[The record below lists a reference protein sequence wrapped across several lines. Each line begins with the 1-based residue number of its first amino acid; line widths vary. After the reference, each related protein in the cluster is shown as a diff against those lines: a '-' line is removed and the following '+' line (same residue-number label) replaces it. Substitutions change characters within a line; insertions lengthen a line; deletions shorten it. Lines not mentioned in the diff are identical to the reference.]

1 MEGSELSRHIKLRLA
16 ASIAGVATLAI
27 LSSACS
33 AAEKSYATPGALCGK
48 SISPKFLE
56 PFMPPGKKVSVVSR
70 HETEGIRRCRIY
82 VDGKEVLSAS
92 SEWLSKESSLL
103 EVAALPSNSV
113 EPGDTVTKDGRY
125 IYSKTGAIGKVTCLA
140 PPTSGERVF
149 VSIRISGGS
158 LTQRRSRTLFA
169 SIRRSSTTQIT
180 AHSRYLPHRLQNTYR
195 ILGFLSGN
203 ENSKGFMDGRP

>member
-1 MEGSELSRHIKLRLA
+1 M
-16 ASIAGVATLAI
+16 
-27 LSSACS
+27 
-33 AAEKSYATPGALCGK
+33 
-48 SISPKFLE
+48 
-56 PFMPPGKKVSVVSR
+56 VSR

-103 EVAALPSNSV
+103 EVAALPSNNV

-149 VSIRISGGS
+149 VSIRISGGKPDAEA
-158 LTQRRSRTLFA
+158 LKNL
-169 SIRRSSTTQIT
+169 IREYSKK
-180 AHSRYLPHRLQNTYR
+180 LD
-195 ILGFLSGN
+195 
-203 ENSKGFMDGRP
+203 NSDHCS